1 MEAAEA
7 LKAMEAIKTF
17 IETKKKEY
25 RSVDQK
31 NWTSNFVKELEGVI
45 KSTEPKIEKKPTE
58 PLIYKK
64 YKQMEAEYKSQGKS
78 LLGAGFNTEAQ
89 RHAEFIPDF
98 FD

>member
-1 MEAAEA
+1 MDSNRMAETMTAIEA
-7 LKAMEAIKTF
+7 F
-17 IETKKKEY
+17 IEKKKKEC
-25 RSVDQK
+25 RNIDRK

-45 KSTEPKIEKKPTE
+45 KSTEPKVEKKPTE

-78 LLGAGFNTEAQ
+78 LLGAEFNTEAQ
-89 RHAEFIPDF
+89 RHAKFIPNF